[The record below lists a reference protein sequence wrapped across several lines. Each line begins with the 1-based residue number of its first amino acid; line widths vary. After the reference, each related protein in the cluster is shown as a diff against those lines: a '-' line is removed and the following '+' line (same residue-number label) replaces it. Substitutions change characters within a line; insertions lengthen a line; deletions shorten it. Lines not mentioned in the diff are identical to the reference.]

1 MFYEVG
7 SVFLGGHR
15 SACRGECFDNPGPT
29 RECGKEGIE
38 RERDVNSFVM
48 MAHLPSM
55 LVGTSRVVCVCVC
68 VCVRVC
74 TRALHCLTSCASAFI
89 ELLVVYTAII
99 ITEK

>member
-15 SACRGECFDNPGPT
+15 SACRGECFDSPGPT

-55 LVGTSRVVCVCVC
+55 LVGTSRVVRVCVCVCVCARVCVC
-68 VCVRVC
+68 VCVRARCIV
-74 TRALHCLTSCASAFI
+74 
-89 ELLVVYTAII
+89 
-99 ITEK
+99 